1 VAKAESAR
9 VNNRYRVIIAQ
20 EVQFKVRT
28 DNTTWVT
35 ELSAVRAKEQAW
47 RECGGLSDQNK
58 F

>member
-9 VNNRYRVIIAQ
+9 VYNRYRVITAQ

-35 ELSAVRAKEQAW
+35 GLSAVRAKEQAW
-47 RECGGLSDQNK
+47 RECGGLYDQNK